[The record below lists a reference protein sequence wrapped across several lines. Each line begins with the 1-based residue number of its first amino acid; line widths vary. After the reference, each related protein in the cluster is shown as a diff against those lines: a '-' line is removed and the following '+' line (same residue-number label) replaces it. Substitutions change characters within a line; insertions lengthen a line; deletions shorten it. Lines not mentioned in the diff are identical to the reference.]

1 MKTDFDQ
8 IKRSVD
14 IVAVVQSYGVAL
26 KKVGRNHVGLCPFHD
41 DTNPS
46 LVVTQCN
53 GLFRCPSCGAT
64 GNVIQFVAKQENISD
79 KAAAEKLL
87 GAIPHVKRG
96 ANPNGVSSSSAASSD
111 TSSTRCEPQLS
122 APMPPNAHVANAHV
136 PKVAIPNA
144 GALLQRVIGF
154 YAKSLHNDRAG
165 LEYLRGRNLADPT
178 LLETHQ
184 IGYCNGGL
192 KEALPRSGE
201 VIEDL
206 KILGVLNE
214 KGNERFY
221 GRIVVPIFDHSGE
234 VCGLYGRRLN
244 DEQPRHLYL
253 GGAHRGV
260 WNGAAFKVH
269 QTLLLTESIFDA
281 MSLWQAGFKNAVAL
295 YGTEG
300 WTPDHAKLLVESGVR
315 EITLCLDNDE
325 AGHKAMAQLK
335 KEVLPALVPSLA
347 IHALTWPDDVKD
359 ANNFFLSRQA
369 VDFEMLL
376 RAANPQT
383 EQVSEQSAKL
393 GNERIEMT
401 PDGFVASYGSANG
414 GANVENSN
422 RMRRYELRA
431 IERPSAARLKA
442 TVKAL
447 GNEAGRFH
455 IDTVDFYVSRSRRTF
470 IGEAA
475 RLFREEVETV
485 EADVNRLIIQLEA
498 YAAKGLESST
508 RSVPLVSESERAE
521 AMKLGRHPDLVG
533 EVLRDMERL
542 GMVGEEVNKLAGYL
556 VMTSRRM
563 DDPLALLII
572 SGSGAGKSH
581 LQDTILSLCPEEDLI
596 KLTSLSGQALF
607 YKGEDS
613 LRHKVLALEEEAG
626 ANNASYAIR
635 NLISAKKLTIESTI
649 KNALTGKLETQ
660 VNVVHGPTAVF
671 VTTTNPQ
678 TDAETRSRFIVTSVD
693 ESSEQTRVILEA
705 QRHSHTLEGR
715 LKKYRGADVLRRHHA
730 LQRLLRPLVVV
741 NPFEPLLAYAEDRL
755 VMRRENP
762 KYLHLILC
770 VTFLYQMQRP
780 IKEHAELGE
789 YIETTLD
796 DIAVANEIAGGLFG
810 HSLDELSRPSRELLK
825 LIRDFVEQKASHEK
839 CEREAVSFTRREVRE
854 YCGWSDYQIK
864 AHIKQLEELEYLAPS
879 SGRRGQL
886 FAYRLA
892 WDGLGERFLPG
903 LVSVEEV
910 RERAKVVGLLSNLE
924 GDKQKLEGG
933 SRAQVG
939 QAENG
944 INPYAAKTFNEN
956 GAKLEGLSE
965 TLIHTLH
972 ENAKSNGCVSGMNG
986 VYNGVA

>member
-1 MKTDFDQ
+1 MKASQPDFEQ
-8 IKRSVD
+8 IKRSTD
-14 IVAVVQSYGVAL
+14 IVAVVESYGVQL

-41 DTNPS
+41 DANPS
-46 LVVTQCN
+46 LVVTQSK
-53 GLFRCPSCGAT
+53 GLFRCPACGAT
-64 GNVIQFVAKQENISD
+64 GNVIQFVAKKENISD
-79 KAAAEKLL
+79 KAAALKLL
-87 GAIPHVKRG
+87 DAVPGVMRG
-96 ANPNGVSSSSAASSD
+96 AG
-111 TSSTRCEPQLS
+111 STP
-122 APMPPNAHVANAHV
+122 PPPVPPPNT
-136 PKVAIPNA
+136 
-144 GALLQRVIGF
+144 GALLKKVVGF
-154 YAKSLHNDRAG
+154 YAKALHKDRAG
-165 LEYLRGRNLADPT
+165 YEYLKARNLADAV

-184 IGYCNGGL
+184 IGYCNGSL
-192 KEALPRSGE
+192 NQALPKSGE
-201 VIEDL
+201 VIEGL
-206 KILGVLNE
+206 KALGVLNE

-221 GRIVVPIFDHSGE
+221 GRVVVPIFDGGGE
-234 VCGLYGRRLN
+234 VCGLYGRRTN
-244 DEQPRHLYL
+244 DEQARHLYL
-253 GGAHRGV
+253 AGAHRGV

-295 YGTEG
+295 YGKEG
-300 WTPDHAKLLVESGVR
+300 WTPDHANLLLESGVR
-315 EITLCLDNDE
+315 EMFLCLDNDE
-325 AGHKAMAQLK
+325 AGREATARLK

-347 IHALTWPDDVKD
+347 VHAVQWPDGIKD
-359 ANNFFLSRQA
+359 ANDFFLSRHA
-369 VDFEMLL
+369 ADFEMLL
-376 RAANPQT
+376 RAANPTT
-383 EQVSEQSAKL
+383 EERSEYSAKL
-393 GNERIEMT
+393 GSERIEMMA
-401 PDGFVASYGSANG
+401 DGFTASYGPDG
-414 GANVENSN
+414 V
-422 RMRRYELRA
+422 RRYELRA

-447 GNEAGRFH
+447 SNEPGRFH
-455 IDTVDFYVSRSRRTF
+455 IDTPDFYLSRSRRAF
-470 IGEAA
+470 VSEAA

-498 YAAKGLESST
+498 YAAQSLEAST
-508 RSVPLVSESERAE
+508 PVVQLLSEAERAE
-521 AMKLGRHPDLVG
+521 ALKLGRHPDLVG
-533 EVLRDMERL
+533 EVLRDMEKL

-626 ANNASYAIR
+626 GSNASYAIR

-705 QRHSHTLEGR
+705 QRHGHTLEGM
-715 LKKYRGADVLRRHHA
+715 LKKERRGHIAMRHHA
-730 LQRLLRPLVVV
+730 LQRLLRPLKVV

-780 IKEHAELGE
+780 IKEHPELGE

-810 HSLDELSRPSRELLK
+810 HSLDELSRPSRELLR
-825 LIRDFVEQKASHEK
+825 LIRDMVEQRAAHEK
-839 CEREAVSFTRREVRE
+839 CPREAVGFTRREVRE
-854 YCGWSDYQIK
+854 YSGWSDYQIK
-864 AHIKQLEELEYLAPS
+864 AHIRQLEELEYLAPH

-892 WDGLGERFLPG
+892 WDGEGERFLPG

-910 RERAKVVGLLSNLE
+910 RERAKVVGLLNNLE
-924 GDKQKLEGG
+924 GSKENLEGG

-939 QAENG
+939 FAQNG
-944 INPYAAKTFNEN
+944 ASPYAARVCGQN
-956 GAKLEGLSE
+956 GAKLEGLGE
-965 TLIHTLH
+965 TLVHTLH
-972 ENAKSNGCVSGMNG
+972 EKAQNGSCVSVKNG
-986 VYNGVA
+986 GIP

>member
-1 MKTDFDQ
+1 MPTDFEA
-8 IKRSVD
+8 IKRSTD
-14 IVAVVQSYGVAL
+14 IVAVAESLGVKL
-26 KKVGRNHVGLCPFHD
+26 KKVGRNHIGLCPFHE

-46 LVVTQCN
+46 LVVTQSN
-53 GLFRCPSCGAT
+53 GLFRCPACGAT
-64 GNVIQFVAKQENISD
+64 GNVIQFVARKEGISD
-79 KAAAEKLL
+79 KEAAQKLL
-87 GAIPHVKRG
+87 GAVPGVTRG
-96 ANPNGVSSSSAASSD
+96 AQ
-111 TSSTRCEPQLS
+111 STLK
-122 APMPPNAHVANAHV
+122 APPSPP
-136 PKVAIPNA
+136 PNA
-144 GALLQRVIGF
+144 GALLGRVVSF
-154 YAKSLHNDRAG
+154 YAKALHKDRAG
-165 LEYLRGRNLADPT
+165 YEYLKARNLADAVM
-178 LLETHQ
+178 LETFQ
-184 IGYCNGGL
+184 IGYCNGSL
-192 KEALPRSGE
+192 HEALPKSGE
-201 VIEDL
+201 VIEGL
-206 KILGVLNE
+206 KALGVLNE
-214 KGNERFY
+214 RGNERFY
-221 GRIVVPIFDHSGE
+221 GRVVVPIFDAAGE
-234 VCGLYGRRLN
+234 VCGLYGRKLN
-244 DEQPRHLYL
+244 DEPPRHLYL
-253 GGAHRGV
+253 PGAHRGV

-269 QTLLLTESIFDA
+269 QSVLLTESIFDA

-295 YGTEG
+295 YGKEG
-300 WTPDHAKLLVESGVR
+300 WTPDHEKLLQQSGVR
-315 EITLCLDNDE
+315 EITLCLDNDAAGQE
-325 AGHKAMAQLK
+325 ATTRLK
-335 KEVLPALVPSLA
+335 KEVLPALIPSLA
-347 IHALTWPDDVKD
+347 IHAVTWPDGVKD
-359 ANNFFLSRQA
+359 ANDFFLSRHA
-369 VDFEMLL
+369 VDFEGLL
-376 RAANPQT
+376 KAANPTTPQ
-383 EQVSEQSAKL
+383 QSEYSQKL
-393 GNERIEMT
+393 GSERIEMT
-401 PDGFVASYGSANG
+401 PDGFTANYGPDG
-414 GANVENSN
+414 
-422 RMRRYELRA
+422 MRRYELRA

-447 GNEAGRFH
+447 GAEPGRFH
-455 IDTVDFYVSRSRRTF
+455 IDTVDFYLSRSRRAF
-470 IGEAA
+470 MGEAA

-485 EADVNRLIIQLEA
+485 EADVNRLILQLEA
-498 YAAKGLESST
+498 YAAQSLQSST
-508 RSVPLVSESERAE
+508 AVAPLVSEAERAE
-521 AMKLGRHPDLVG
+521 AVKLGRNPDLVG
-533 EVLRDMERL
+533 EVLRDFEKL
-542 GMVGEEVNKLAGYL
+542 GMVGEEVNTLAGYL

-660 VNVVHGPTAVF
+660 VNIVHGPTAVF

-693 ESSEQTRVILEA
+693 ESAEQTRVILEA
-705 QRHSHTLEGR
+705 QRHGHTLEGM
-715 LKKYRGADVLRRHHA
+715 LKKQRRAEVLGRHHA
-730 LQRLLRPLVVV
+730 LQRSLRPLKVV

-796 DIAVANEIAGGLFG
+796 DIAVANEIAAGLFG

-825 LIRDFVEQKASHEK
+825 LIRDFVEHRAAQQK

-854 YCGWSDYQIK
+854 YSGWSDYQIK

-892 WDGLGERFLPG
+892 WDGSGERFLPG

-910 RERAKVVGLLSNLE
+910 RERAQLVGLLKNLE
-924 GDKQKLEGG
+924 GSKGDLEGG
-933 SRAQVG
+933 SRPQVG

-944 INPYAAKTFNEN
+944 TKPYAARALKQN

-965 TLIHTLH
+965 TLVHTLH
-972 ENAKSNGCVSGMNG
+972 AKAQNGFGEDVK
-986 VYNGVA
+986 NGVAR

>member
-14 IVAVVQSYGVAL
+14 IVAVVESYGTKL

-46 LVVTQCN
+46 LVVTQSN

-64 GNVIQFVAKQENISD
+64 GNVIQFVARRENISD

-87 GAIPHVKRG
+87 GSVPGVVRG
-96 ANPNGVSSSSAASSD
+96 ASNGD
-111 TSSTRCEPQLS
+111 TSSTRSEPQS
-122 APMPPNAHVANAHV
+122 P
-136 PKVAIPNA
+136 PNA
-144 GALLQRVIGF
+144 GALLKRVIGF
-154 YAKSLHNDRAG
+154 YAKTLHKDRAG
-165 LEYLRGRNLADPT
+165 LEYLRSRNLCDAVM
-178 LLETHQ
+178 LETFQ
-184 IGYCNGGL
+184 IGYCNGSL
-192 KEALPRSGE
+192 HEALPKSGE
-201 VIEDL
+201 VIEGL
-206 KILGVLNE
+206 KALGVLNE
-214 KGNERFY
+214 RGNERFY
-221 GRIVVPIFDHSGE
+221 GRVVVPIFDGAGE
-234 VCGLYGRRLN
+234 VCGLYGRKLN

-253 GGAHRGV
+253 AGAHRGV

-300 WTPDHAKLLVESGVR
+300 WTPDHAKLLLESGVR

-325 AGHKAMAQLK
+325 AGHKATAQLK
-335 KEVLPALVPSLA
+335 KEVLPALVASLS
-347 IHALTWPDDVKD
+347 IHAVTWPDGVKD
-359 ANNFFLSRQA
+359 ANAFFFSRQA
-369 VDFEMLL
+369 VEFEALL
-376 RAANPQT
+376 KAANPQT

-393 GNERIEMT
+393 GVEHIEMM
-401 PDGFVASYGSANG
+401 PDGFMASYGAN
-414 GANVENSN
+414 AS
-422 RMRRYELRA
+422 RRYELRA

-447 GNEAGRFH
+447 GSEAGRFH
-455 IDTVDFYVSRSRRTF
+455 IDTVDFYLSRSRRGF
-470 IGEAA
+470 MSEAA

-498 YAAKGLESST
+498 YAAKGLETSST
-508 RSVPLVSESERAE
+508 RSVPLVSEAERAE
-521 AMKLGRHPDLVG
+521 ALKLGRNPDLVG

-556 VMTSRRM
+556 VMTSRCM

-705 QRHSHTLEGR
+705 QRHSHTLEGM
-715 LKKYRGADVLRRHHA
+715 LKKHRRSEVLTRHHA
-730 LQRLLRPLVVV
+730 LQRSLRQVKVV

-770 VTFLYQMQRP
+770 VTFLYQMQRTV
-780 IKEHAELGE
+780 KEHPELGE

-796 DIAVANEIAGGLFG
+796 DIAVANEIAAGLFG

-825 LIRDFVEQKASHEK
+825 LIRDFVEQKAAHEK
-839 CEREAVSFTRREVRE
+839 CEREQVGFTRREVRE
-854 YCGWSDYQIK
+854 YSGWSDYQIK

-910 RERAKVVGLLSNLE
+910 RERAQAIGLIGEVGGLKTNLE
-924 GDKQKLEGG
+924 GEKEKLEGA

-939 QAENG
+939 QAENATK
-944 INPYAAKTFNEN
+944 PYAARALNGN
-956 GAKLEGLSE
+956 GAKLEGLPE
-965 TLIHTLH
+965 TLVHTLH
-972 ENAKSNGCVSGMNG
+972 ENAKNNGRASVANG
-986 VYNGVA
+986 VYNGA

>member
-1 MKTDFDQ
+1 MKADFEA
-8 IKRSVD
+8 IKRSTD
-14 IVAVVQSYGVAL
+14 IVAVVESLGVKL
-26 KKVGRNHVGLCPFHD
+26 KKVGRNHVGLCPFHE

-46 LVVTQCN
+46 LVVTQSN
-53 GLFRCPSCGAT
+53 GLFRCPACNAS
-64 GNVIQFVAKQENISD
+64 GNVIQFVAKKENISD
-79 KAAAEKLL
+79 KAAAQKLL
-87 GAIPHVKRG
+87 DSIPHVTRG
-96 ANPNGVSSSSAASSD
+96 AGSTPPVS
-111 TSSTRCEPQLS
+111 TPPPQS
-122 APMPPNAHVANAHV
+122 PP
-136 PKVAIPNA
+136 PNA
-144 GALLQRVIGF
+144 GALLKRVIGF
-154 YAKSLHNDRAG
+154 YAKALHKDKAG
-165 LEYLRGRNLADPT
+165 MEYLRSRNLCDASM
-178 LLETHQ
+178 LETFQ
-184 IGYCNGGL
+184 IGYCNGSL
-192 KEALPRSGE
+192 HEALPKSGD
-201 VIEDL
+201 VIEGL
-206 KILGVLNE
+206 KALGVLNE

-221 GRIVVPIFDHSGE
+221 GRVVVPIFDGAGE

-253 GGAHRGV
+253 AGAHRGV
-260 WNGAAFKVH
+260 WNGAVFKVH

-295 YGTEG
+295 YGKEG
-300 WTPDHAKLLVESGVR
+300 WTSDHAALLLESGVR
-315 EITLCLDNDE
+315 EIFLCLDSDE
-325 AGHKAMAQLK
+325 AGREATARLK

-347 IHALTWPDDVKD
+347 VHALQWPDGIKD
-359 ANNFFLSRQA
+359 ANDFFLSRQA
-369 VDFEMLL
+369 VDFEALL
-376 RAANPQT
+376 KAANPTT
-383 EQVSEQSAKL
+383 EQVSEQSAKQ
-393 GNERIEMT
+393 GSERIEMMA
-401 PDGFVASYGSANG
+401 DGFMASYGPNG
-414 GANVENSN
+414 V
-422 RMRRYELRA
+422 RRYELRA

-447 GNEAGRFH
+447 GNEPGRFH
-455 IDTVDFYVSRSRRTF
+455 IDTVDFYLSRSRRAF
-470 IGEAA
+470 MSEAA

-485 EADVNRLIIQLEA
+485 EADVNRLILQLEA
-498 YAAKGLESST
+498 YAANSLEGST
-508 RSVPLVSESERAE
+508 PVVQLVSEAERAE
-521 AMKLGRHPDLVG
+521 AVKLGRNPDLVG
-533 EVLRDMERL
+533 EVLRDFEKL

-563 DDPLALLII
+563 TDPLALLII

-635 NLISAKKLTIESTI
+635 NLISAKKLTIETTI

-660 VNVVHGPTAVF
+660 VNMVHGPTAVF

-705 QRHSHTLEGR
+705 QRHGHTLEGM
-715 LKKYRGADVLRRHHA
+715 LKKERRGHIALRHHA
-730 LQRLLRPLVVV
+730 LQRLLRPLKVV
-741 NPFEPLLAYAEDRL
+741 NPFEPLLAYAEDRDGPARL

-780 IKEHAELGE
+780 IKEHPELGE

-796 DIAVANEIAGGLFG
+796 DIAVANEIASGLFG
-810 HSLDELSRPSRELLK
+810 HSLDELSRPSRELLR
-825 LIRDFVEQKASHEK
+825 LIRDMVERRSQEQQ
-839 CEREAVSFTRREVRE
+839 CPRDQIGFTRREVRE
-854 YCGWSDYQIK
+854 YSGWSDYQIK

-892 WDGLGERFLPG
+892 WDGSGERFLPG

-910 RERAKVVGLLSNLE
+910 RERAQAVGIIGEVGGEVGGLKTKLE
-924 GDKQKLEGG
+924 GSKENLEGG

-939 QAENG
+939 FAQNG
-944 INPYAAKTFNEN
+944 TNPYAAGAYGQN

-965 TLIHTLH
+965 SLVHTLR
-972 ENAKSNGCVSGMNG
+972 ENVKNNGRVSVANG
-986 VYNGVA
+986 GFDGI

>member
-1 MKTDFDQ
+1 MKPDFEA
-8 IKRSVD
+8 IKASTD
-14 IVAVVQSYGVAL
+14 IVAVVQSYGVQL
-26 KKVGRNHVGLCPFHD
+26 KKVGRNHVGLCPFHAD
-41 DTNPS
+41 ANPS
-46 LVVTQCN
+46 LVVTQSN
-53 GLFRCPSCGAT
+53 GLFRCPACGAT
-64 GNVIQFVAKQENISD
+64 GNVIQFVARKENISD
-79 KAAAEKLL
+79 KAAALKLL
-87 GAIPHVKRG
+87 DTVPGVARG
-96 ANPNGVSSSSAASSD
+96 AG
-111 TSSTRCEPQLS
+111 STPPPVQS
-122 APMPPNAHVANAHV
+122 PPPNAS
-136 PKVAIPNA
+136 
-144 GALLQRVIGF
+144 ALLKRVVSF
-154 YAKSLHNDRAG
+154 YAKALHKDKAG
-165 LEYLRGRNLADPT
+165 LEYLRSRNLCDAVM
-178 LLETHQ
+178 LETFQ
-184 IGYCNGGL
+184 VGYCNGSL
-192 KEALPRSGE
+192 HEALPKSGE
-201 VIEDL
+201 VIEGL
-206 KILGVLNE
+206 KALGVLNE

-221 GRIVVPIFDHSGE
+221 GRVVVPIFDGAGE

-253 GGAHRGV
+253 AGAHRGV

-269 QTLLLTESIFDA
+269 QSVMLTESIFDA

-295 YGTEG
+295 YGKEG
-300 WTPDHAKLLVESGVR
+300 WTSDHATLLQQSGVR
-315 EITLCLDNDE
+315 EIFLCLDNDE
-325 AGHKAMAQLK
+325 AGREATARLK
-335 KEVLPALVPSLA
+335 KEVLPAVVPSLTV
-347 IHALTWPDDVKD
+347 HALQWPDGIKD
-359 ANNFFLSRQA
+359 ANDFFLSRSA
-369 VDFEMLL
+369 VDFETLL
-376 RAANPQT
+376 KAANPQT
-383 EQVSEQSAKL
+383 QQVSEQSAKL
-393 GNERIEMT
+393 GNERIEMM
-401 PDGFVASYGSANG
+401 PDGFMASYGPNG
-414 GANVENSN
+414 V
-422 RMRRYELRA
+422 RRYELRA

-447 GNEAGRFH
+447 GSEPGRFH
-455 IDTVDFYVSRSRRTF
+455 IDTVDFYLSRSRRAF
-470 IGEAA
+470 MSEAA

-485 EADVNRLIIQLEA
+485 EADVNRIIIQLEA
-498 YAAKGLESST
+498 YAAQSLEAST
-508 RSVPLVSESERAE
+508 PVVSLVSEAERAE
-521 AMKLGRHPDLVG
+521 ALKLGRHPDLVG
-533 EVLRDMERL
+533 EVLRDFEKL

-556 VMTSRRM
+556 VMTSRKM
-563 DDPLALLII
+563 ADPLALLII

-635 NLISAKKLTIESTI
+635 NLISAKKLTIETTI

-660 VNVVHGPTAVF
+660 VNMVHGPTAVF

-705 QRHSHTLEGR
+705 QRHGHTLEGM
-715 LKKYRGADVLRRHHA
+715 LKKERRGHIALRHHA
-730 LQRLLRPLVVV
+730 LQRLLRPLKVV

-825 LIRDFVEQKASHEK
+825 LIRDFVEQRAAGEK
-839 CEREAVSFTRREVRE
+839 CPREQVGFTRREVRE
-854 YCGWSDYQIK
+854 YSGWSDYQIK
-864 AHIKQLEELEYLAPS
+864 AHIKQLEELEYLAAG

-892 WDGLGERFLPG
+892 WDGSGERFLPG

-910 RERAKVVGLLSNLE
+910 RERAQAVGLVGEVGGEVGGLKTKLE
-924 GDKQKLEGG
+924 GSKENLEGG

-939 QAENG
+939 LGENATK
-944 INPYAAKTFNEN
+944 PYVAGTYGQN

-965 TLIHTLH
+965 SLVRTLH
-972 ENAKSNGCVSGMNG
+972 GEAKNNGCVSVANGGFDGM
-986 VYNGVA
+986 A

>member
-1 MKTDFDQ
+1 MQTDFET
-8 IKRSVD
+8 IKRSTD
-14 IVAVVQSYGVAL
+14 IVAVVESLGVKL

-41 DTNPS
+41 DANPS
-46 LVVTQCN
+46 LVVTQSK
-53 GLFRCPSCGAT
+53 GLFRCPACGAT
-64 GNVIQFVAKQENISD
+64 GNVIQFVARRENISD

-87 GAIPHVKRG
+87 GSIPHVTRG
-96 ANPNGVSSSSAASSD
+96 AQ
-111 TSSTRCEPQLS
+111 STLKTPP
-122 APMPPNAHVANAHV
+122 APP
-136 PKVAIPNA
+136 PNA
-144 GALLQRVIGF
+144 GALLKRVVGF
-154 YAKSLHNDRAG
+154 YGKTLHKDKAG
-165 LEYLRGRNLADPT
+165 YEYLCSRNLHDAA
-178 LLETHQ
+178 LLEGFQ
-184 IGYCNGGL
+184 IGYCNGSL
-192 KEALPRSGE
+192 HEALPKSGA
-201 VIEDL
+201 VIEGL
-206 KILGVLNE
+206 KALGVLNE

-221 GRIVVPIFDHSGE
+221 GRVVVPIFDGRGE
-234 VCGLYGRRLN
+234 VCGLYGRKLN

-253 GGAHRGV
+253 AGAHRGV

-269 QTLLLTESIFDA
+269 QSVLLTESIFDA

-295 YGTEG
+295 YGKEG
-300 WTPDHAKLLVESGVR
+300 WTPDHANLLLESGVR
-315 EITLCLDNDE
+315 EIFLCLDNDAAGRE
-325 AGHKAMAQLK
+325 ATARLK

-347 IHALTWPDDVKD
+347 IHAVQWPDDVKD
-359 ANNFFLSRQA
+359 ANDFFLSRQA
-369 VDFEMLL
+369 VEFEALL
-376 RAANPQT
+376 KTANPQT

-393 GNERIEMT
+393 GGERIEMMA
-401 PDGFVASYGSANG
+401 DGFTASYGPNG
-414 GANVENSN
+414 G
-422 RMRRYELRA
+422 RRYELRA

-447 GNEAGRFH
+447 SHEPGRFH
-455 IDTVDFYVSRSRRTF
+455 IDTVDFYLSRSRRAF
-470 IGEAA
+470 MSEAA
-475 RLFREEVETV
+475 RLFREEAETV

-508 RSVPLVSESERAE
+508 PAVQLVSEAERAA

-533 EVLRDMERL
+533 EVLRDMEKL

-556 VMTSRRM
+556 VMTSRKM
-563 DDPLALLII
+563 NDPLALLII

-613 LRHKVLALEEEAG
+613 LRHKVLAIEEEAG

-635 NLISAKKLTIESTI
+635 NLISARKLTIETTI

-660 VNVVHGPTAVF
+660 VNTVHGPTAVF
-671 VTTTNPQ
+671 QTTTNPQ
-678 TDAETRSRFIVTSVD
+678 TDAETRSRFIITSVD
-693 ESSEQTRVILEA
+693 ESAEQTRVILEA
-705 QRHSHTLEGR
+705 QRNSHTLEGM
-715 LKKYRGADVLRRHHA
+715 LKKQRRAEVLNRHHA
-730 LQRLLRPLVVV
+730 LQRMLRPLKVV
-741 NPFEPLLAYAEDRL
+741 NPFEPLLSYAEDRL

-796 DIAVANEIAGGLFG
+796 DVAVANEIASGLFG
-810 HSLDELSRPSRELLK
+810 HALDELSRPSRELLK
-825 LIRDFVEQKASHEK
+825 LIRDLVEQRAKDQK
-839 CEREAVSFTRREVRE
+839 CEREQVSFTRREVRE
-854 YCGWSDYQIK
+854 FCGWSDYQIK
-864 AHIKQLEELEYLAPS
+864 AHIRQLEELEYLAPS

-892 WDGLGERFLPG
+892 WDGSGERFLPG

-924 GDKQKLEGG
+924 GEKENLEGG

-939 QAENG
+939 QRENG
-944 INPYAAKTFNEN
+944 TKPYAAGVCGQN

-965 TLIHTLH
+965 TRVHTLH
-972 ENAKSNGCVSGMNG
+972 ENARNGSCVSVKNG
-986 VYNGVA
+986 SIQ

>member
-1 MKTDFDQ
+1 MKPDFEA
-8 IKRSVD
+8 IKSSTD
-14 IVAVVQSYGVAL
+14 IVAVVESYGVQL
-26 KKVGRNHVGLCPFHD
+26 KKVGRNHIGLCPFHAD
-41 DTNPS
+41 ANPS
-46 LVVTQCN
+46 LVVTQSK
-53 GLFRCPSCGAT
+53 GLFRCPSCNAA
-64 GNVIQFVAKQENISD
+64 GNVIQFVARKENISD
-79 KAAAEKLL
+79 KEAALKLL
-87 GAIPHVKRG
+87 DTVPGVARG
-96 ANPNGVSSSSAASSD
+96 AGSTPPVSTPVPVQS
-111 TSSTRCEPQLS
+111 
-122 APMPPNAHVANAHV
+122 PP
-136 PKVAIPNA
+136 PNA
-144 GALLQRVIGF
+144 GALLKRVIGF
-154 YAKSLHNDRAG
+154 YAKALHKDKAG
-165 LEYLRGRNLADPT
+165 MEYLRGRNLADAV

-184 IGYCNGGL
+184 VGYCNGSL
-192 KEALPRSGE
+192 HEALPKSGA
-201 VIEDL
+201 VIEGL
-206 KILGVLNE
+206 KSLGVLNE

-221 GRIVVPIFDHSGE
+221 GRVVVPIFDTAGE

-253 GGAHRGV
+253 AGAHRGV

-269 QTLLLTESIFDA
+269 QSVMLTESIFDA

-295 YGTEG
+295 YGKEG
-300 WTPDHAKLLVESGVR
+300 WTPDHAALLLESGVR
-315 EITLCLDNDE
+315 EVFLCLDNDAAGQE
-325 AGHKAMAQLK
+325 ATTRLK
-335 KEVLPALVPSLA
+335 KEVLPAVVPSLA
-347 IHALTWPDDVKD
+347 VHALQWPEGVKD
-359 ANNFFLSRQA
+359 ANDFFSFGSAQDRPSRSA
-369 VDFEMLL
+369 VDFEELL
-376 RAANPQT
+376 KAANPTT

-401 PDGFVASYGSANG
+401 PDGFTASYGPNG
-414 GANVENSN
+414 V
-422 RMRRYELRA
+422 RRYELRA

-447 GNEAGRFH
+447 GSEAGRFH
-455 IDTVDFYVSRSRRTF
+455 IDTVDFYLSRSRRAF
-470 IGEAA
+470 VSEAA

-485 EADVNRLIIQLEA
+485 EADVNRIIIQLEA
-498 YAAKGLESST
+498 YAANSLEARMRASST
-508 RSVPLVSESERAE
+508 PVVQLVSEAERAE
-521 AMKLGRHPDLVG
+521 AVKLGRNPDLVG
-533 EVLRDMERL
+533 EVLRDFEKL

-563 DDPLALLII
+563 ADPLALLII

-635 NLISAKKLTIESTI
+635 NLISAKKLTIETTI

-660 VNVVHGPTAVF
+660 VNMVHGPTAVF

-693 ESSEQTRVILEA
+693 ESAEQTRVILEA
-705 QRHSHTLEGR
+705 QRHGHTLEGM
-715 LKKYRGADVLRRHHA
+715 LKKERRGHIALRHHA
-730 LQRLLRPLVVV
+730 LQRLLRPLKVV

-825 LIRDFVEQKASHEK
+825 LIRDFVEQRAAGEK
-839 CEREAVSFTRREVRE
+839 CPRDAVSFTRREVRE
-854 YCGWSDYQIK
+854 YSLWSDYQIK
-864 AHIKQLEELEYLAPS
+864 AHIKQLEELEYLAAG

-892 WDGLGERFLPG
+892 WDGSGERFLPG

-910 RERAKVVGLLSNLE
+910 RERAQAVGIIGEVGGLKTKLE
-924 GDKQKLEGG
+924 GDKENLEGG

-939 QAENG
+939 QIKNGAE
-944 INPYAAKTFNEN
+944 PYAAGTYRQN

-965 TLIHTLH
+965 TLVRTLH
-972 ENAKSNGCVSGMNG
+972 ENAKNNGRVSIVNGGFDGM
-986 VYNGVA
+986 A

>member
-1 MKTDFDQ
+1 MSNAMKTDFES
-8 IKRSVD
+8 IKRSTD
-14 IVAVVQSYGVAL
+14 IVAVIESYGVKL
-26 KKVGRNHVGLCPFHD
+26 RKVGRNHVGLCPFHD

-46 LVVTQCN
+46 LVVTQSN

-64 GNVIQFVAKQENISD
+64 GNVIQFVARKENISD

-87 GAIPHVKRG
+87 GSVPHVSRG
-96 ANPNGVSSSSAASSD
+96 A
-111 TSSTRCEPQLS
+111 SSTRSEPQ
-122 APMPPNAHVANAHV
+122 PP
-136 PKVAIPNA
+136 PNA
-144 GALLQRVIGF
+144 GALLKRVIGF
-154 YAKSLHNDRAG
+154 YAKTLHKDRAG
-165 LEYLRGRNLADPT
+165 LEYLRSRNLADAVM
-178 LLETHQ
+178 LETHQ
-184 IGYCNGGL
+184 IGYCNGSL
-192 KEALPRSGE
+192 HEALPKSGE
-201 VIEDL
+201 VIEGL
-206 KILGVLNE
+206 KALGVLNE

-221 GRIVVPIFDHSGE
+221 GRVVVPIFDNAGE

-253 GGAHRGV
+253 AGAHRGV

-269 QTLLLTESIFDA
+269 QSVLLTESIFDA

-300 WTPDHAKLLVESGVR
+300 WTPDHAALLVESGVR
-315 EITLCLDNDE
+315 EVTLCLDNDE
-325 AGHKAMAQLK
+325 AGHKATAQLK
-335 KEVLPALVPSLA
+335 KEVLPAVVAGLS
-347 IHALTWPDDVKD
+347 IHEIQWPEGVKD
-359 ANNFFLSRQA
+359 ANTFFLSRADGLSRQA

-393 GNERIEMT
+393 GVERIEMM
-401 PDGFVASYGSANG
+401 PDGFMASYGANG
-414 GANVENSN
+414 GNLNGS
-422 RMRRYELRA
+422 RRYELRA
-431 IERPSAARLKA
+431 VERPSAARLKA

-447 GNEAGRFH
+447 GSEAGRFH
-455 IDTVDFYVSRSRRTF
+455 IDTVDFYLSRSRRAF
-470 IGEAA
+470 MSEAA
-475 RLFREEVETV
+475 RLFREEVETI

-498 YAAKGLESST
+498 YAAKTLETSST
-508 RSVPLVSESERAE
+508 RSVPLVSEAERAE
-521 AMKLGRHPDLVG
+521 ALKLGRHPDLVG

-556 VMTSRRM
+556 VMTSRCM

-581 LQDTILSLCPEEDLI
+581 LQDTILSLCPDEDLI

-705 QRHSHTLEGR
+705 QRHSHTLEGM
-715 LKKYRGADVLRRHHA
+715 LKKHRGSDVLTRHHA
-730 LQRLLRPLVVV
+730 LQRSLRRVKVV
-741 NPFEPLLAYAEDRL
+741 NPFEPLLAYAEDLSGQDRL

-770 VTFLYQMQRP
+770 VTFLYQMQRTV
-780 IKEHAELGE
+780 KEHPELGE

-796 DIAVANEIAGGLFG
+796 DIAVANEIASGLFG

-825 LIRDFVEQKASHEK
+825 LIRDFVEQKAAHEQ
-839 CEREAVSFTRREVRE
+839 CEREAVGFTRREVRE

-864 AHIKQLEELEYLAPS
+864 ARIKQLEELEYLAPS

-892 WDGLGERFLPG
+892 WDGSGERFLPG

-910 RERAKVVGLLSNLE
+910 RERAEVVGLLNKLE
-924 GDKQKLEGG
+924 GSNEKLEGG
-933 SRAQVG
+933 RG
-939 QAENG
+939 G
-944 INPYAAKTFNEN
+944 RK
-956 GAKLEGLSE
+956 
-965 TLIHTLH
+965 
-972 ENAKSNGCVSGMNG
+972 
-986 VYNGVA
+986 